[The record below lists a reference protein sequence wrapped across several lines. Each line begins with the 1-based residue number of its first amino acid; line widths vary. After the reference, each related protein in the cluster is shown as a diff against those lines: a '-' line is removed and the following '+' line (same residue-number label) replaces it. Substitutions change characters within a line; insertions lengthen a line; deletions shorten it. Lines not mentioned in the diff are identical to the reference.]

1 MSGKPWIALA
11 LAVAVLAFGATTA
24 TAHSSVTETET
35 VRLDEDFGPD
45 PGFVHISGHL
55 DSARAACLVGRTV
68 ILLAGDSQGEV
79 GPADDDFTFIDADF
93 TSLRGNF
100 VVEGTGPEGADYY
113 VLHVR
118 RENRAPEGHRHICE
132 ADTTNIVP

>member
-1 MSGKPWIALA
+1 MGRNLWIVLALA
-11 LAVAVLAFGATTA
+11 LAVLSFGATTA
-24 TAHSSVTETET
+24 TAHTSVTETET
-35 VRLDEDFGPD
+35 VITDEDFGPD

-55 DSARAACLVGRTV
+55 DSARAACLPGRTV
-68 ILLAGDSQGEV
+68 VLLAGASQGDP
-79 GPADDDFTFIDADF
+79 GTADDDFTLIDADL

-100 VVEGTGPEGADYY
+100 IVEGTAPEGTDYY

-132 ADTTNIVP
+132 ADTNIINP